1 MAPLAIPR
9 THGRQS
15 TTFTQPPL
23 DESLSLPA
31 LYDWQAEHSPKHPL
45 FVFEDVPGSQRT
57 ILWEEGAQGVHRAT
71 RFVRQAVG
79 NPPASNGG
87 GKPPVIAVL
96 ASSDTI
102 TFSVFIVGAM
112 RTGCT
117 IFCISPRNSSAA
129 VTTLLAQ
136 TGAAHL
142 FVSADASLQTLA
154 SAALDDLSAESPVQK
169 HEMAVFEDFFPTKG
183 CDPDF
188 TPEPLAEI
196 DMDAPAAI
204 FHSSGSTAFP
214 KPINFT
220 HRALIWA
227 AVSVCFTETDIAGT
241 VLGCHSIAMFHG
253 MGLFVLFEAAA
264 CGITAAVF
272 KPHFPPTVPNP
283 ANVIEGIITSKSDY
297 IFSTP
302 TFPETWSHDSAHVD
316 ALAKMRGIIYS
327 GGPLSKEAGNHLA
340 SKGVHIF
347 TIYGLTE
354 TLMVNEF
361 LHSLDGEDW
370 DYFRISPAREAHF
383 IDNGNNEFELVFLA
397 TDFFRPSAINTKIN
411 GRDAFA
417 TSDLVV
423 PHPTKPGYWKVVGR
437 TDDQIM
443 HSTGEKTNPGP
454 LEKMLARDPL
464 VSYAVIFG
472 RGRFHCGVLV
482 EPKEQHAFN
491 PTDTK
496 KLVEFRN
503 RIWPTIEAMNEFAR
517 THSRIFKEAR
527 RLLVR
532 SSCMILVASPS
543 KPFALTGKGTLRRQV
558 IIKEYDGEIDAAYK
572 TVDESA
578 QENIAGPEDWTLSH
592 TTEFVRQIVLQTMKK
607 ENGAVADDA
616 DLFEHGLDSLQA
628 TWIRNT
634 ALRVLRESHVV
645 VARKLSATFV
655 YDYPTI
661 ARLATYL
668 SSSVSGTAVDP
679 AGDATAKSR
688 ELEALVSKYTTDFP
702 TFVVGKESRDGGDGD
717 IVLLTGSTGSIG
729 SNILAKLI
737 ESKAVKRIYAMSRP
751 SADNVSVKERH
762 SKAFKRESLDSR
774 LLEDARVRFLE
785 GDASHPDFAIDPK
798 QFVEVMRLAV
808 VIRRETK
815 LINLQMQ
822 TSVTHIIHNA
832 WRVDFNV
839 AVTSFEPNIRSVRNF
854 VDFALGGHGAA
865 PARVLFISSVGVFSN
880 YAKDERALEEPL
892 ATPDTAIG
900 AGYTES
906 KWVSEHILQV
916 ASEKTPLSA
925 SVVRCGQMSG
935 GPSGA
940 WNTHEWFPSLV
951 KSSIALRNA
960 TGRRRVVRSSRRT
973 FRGSLRTT
981 REERSSTCYTRAT
994 SCCTS
999 CTRDHVPWSTIIT
1012 SFASELGL
1020 PRAPY
1025 AVWLAALEAAHAELY
1040 SGSEPSAKV
1049 VAEAHAT
1056 NPALRLRPFLHAAVT
1071 HMARVKTENV
1081 EPLGITRLRCERA
1094 EAASATLREAPEM
1107 GAANV
1112 KTWVENWRASRFI
1125 ALALSPRA

>member
-1 MAPLAIPR
+1 MAPLTIPR
-9 THGRQS
+9 THGLQS

-57 ILWEEGAQGVHRAT
+57 ILWEEGVQGVHRAT

-79 NPPASNGG
+79 SPPSSNGG

-102 TFSVFIVGAM
+102 TFFIFIVGAM
-112 RTGCT
+112 RTGWT
-117 IFCISPRNSSAA
+117 IFCISPRNSPAA

-136 TGAAHL
+136 TGVAHL

-154 SAALDDLSAESPVQK
+154 SAALDGLSAESPVRK
-169 HEMAVFEDFFPTKG
+169 HEIAVFEDFFPTKG
-183 CDPDF
+183 CDPAF

-214 KPINFT
+214 KPIYFT

-227 AVSVCFTETDIAGT
+227 AASMCFTETDTAGT
-241 VLGCHSIAMFHG
+241 VLGCHSVPMFHG
-253 MGLFVLFEAAA
+253 MGLFVLLEAPA

-272 KPHFPPTVPNP
+272 KPHSPPTVPNP
-283 ANVIEGIITSKSDY
+283 ANVIEGAISSKSDY

-302 TFPETWSHDSAHVD
+302 TFPESWSHESAHVD
-316 ALAKMRGIIYS
+316 ALAKMRGIIYI
-327 GGPLSKEAGNHLA
+327 GGPLSKEAGNYLA

-354 TLMVNEF
+354 TMLVNEF
-361 LHSLDGEDW
+361 LHSLGGKDW

-383 IDNGNNEFELVFLA
+383 IDNGNNEFEVVVLA
-397 TDFFRPSAINTKIN
+397 TDSFRPNAINTKVN
-411 GRDAFA
+411 GRDAYA
-417 TSDLVV
+417 TSDLVA

-454 LEKMLARDPL
+454 LEKMLARNSL
-464 VSYAVIFG
+464 VNHAIIFG

-482 EPKEQHAFN
+482 EPKEPYAFD

-503 RIWPTIEAMNEFAR
+503 RIWPTIEAMNEFAP
-517 THSRIFKEAR
+517 THSRLFKEAR
-527 RLLVR
+527 LSIPRGC
-532 SSCMILVASPS
+532 CMILVASPS
-543 KPFALTGKGTLRRQV
+543 RPFPLTGKGTVRRQV
-558 IIKEYDGEIDAAYK
+558 TIKEYDNEIDAAYK
-572 TVDESA
+572 AVDESA
-578 QENIAGPEDWTLSH
+578 QENIVGPEDWTPPQV
-592 TTEFVRQIVLQTMKK
+592 TEFVRQIVLQTMKK
-607 ENGAVADDA
+607 ENGAIADDA

-634 ALRVLRESHVV
+634 VLRVLRESYAG

-668 SSSVSGTAVDP
+668 SSSVSGTAVDS

-688 ELEALVSKYTTDFP
+688 ELEALVSKYTKAFP
-702 TFVVGKESRDGGDGD
+702 TFVAGEGSRDGGDGD
-717 IVLLTGSTGSIG
+717 VVLLTGSTGSIG

-737 ESKAVKRIYAMSRP
+737 QNKAVRRVYAMSRP
-751 SADNVSVKERH
+751 SADGVSVKERH
-762 SKAFKRESLDSR
+762 AKAFERESLDVQ
-774 LLEDARVRFLE
+774 LLDDARVSFVE
-785 GDASHPDFAIDPK
+785 GDAGHADFAIDAN
-798 QFVEVMRLAV
+798 QFAE
-808 VIRRETK
+808 
-815 LINLQMQ
+815 LQS
-822 TSVTHIIHNA
+822 SVTHIIHNA

-880 YAKDERALEEPL
+880 YAKDERAPEEPL

-951 KSSIALRNA
+951 KSSIALGMLPDADGDVSWLTAHDAGGAIVDMLHAHDFMLHLVHPRP
-960 TGRRRVVRSSRRT
+960 
-973 FRGSLRTT
+973 
-981 REERSSTCYTRAT
+981 
-994 SCCTS
+994 
-999 CTRDHVPWSTIIT
+999 VPWSTIIA

-1020 PRAPY
+1020 SRAPY
-1025 AVWLAALEAAHAELY
+1025 AVWLASLEAAHAELY

-1049 VAEAHAT
+1049 IAEAHAT

-1071 HMARVKTENV
+1071 HMARVKAENV

-1094 EAASATLREAPEM
+1094 EAASATLRAAPEM
-1107 GAANV
+1107 GPANV
-1112 KTWVENWRASRFI
+1112 RTWVENWRASGFI
-1125 ALALSPRA
+1125 ALLPRA

>member
-1 MAPLAIPR
+1 MAPLTVPR
-9 THGRQS
+9 TQGRQS

-57 ILWEEGAQGVHRAT
+57 ILWDEGVQGVHRAT

-79 NPPASNGG
+79 SHPILNGG

-102 TFSVFIVGAM
+102 TFSLFIIGTL
-112 RTGCT
+112 RIGWT
-117 IFCISPRNSSAA
+117 IFCISPRNSPAA

-154 SAALDDLSAESPVQK
+154 SAALDGLSAESLVRK
-169 HEMAVFEDFFPTKG
+169 HEIAVFEDFFPTKG
-183 CDPDF
+183 CDPAF

-214 KPINFT
+214 KPVYFT

-227 AVSVCFTETDIAGT
+227 TASMCFTETDIAGT
-241 VLGCHSIAMFHG
+241 VMGCHSVPMFHG
-253 MGLFVLFEAAA
+253 MGLFILFEAVA

-272 KPHFPPTVPNP
+272 KPQSPPTVPNP
-283 ANVIEGIITSKSDY
+283 VNVIEGAIFSKSDY
-297 IFSTP
+297 VFCPPS
-302 TFPETWSHDSAHVD
+302 FPETWSHESAHVD
-316 ALAKMRGIIYS
+316 ALAKMRGLIYA
-327 GGPLSKEAGNHLA
+327 GGPLSKEAGNHLI
-340 SKGVHIF
+340 SRGVHIF

-354 TLMVNEF
+354 TLMVNKF

-370 DYFRISPAREAHF
+370 NYFRISPAREAHF
-383 IDNGNNEFELVFLA
+383 IDNGNNEFELVVLA
-397 TDFFRPSAINTKIN
+397 TDSFRPNAINKRIN
-411 GRDAFA
+411 GRDAYA
-417 TSDLVV
+417 TSDLIS

-454 LEKMLARDPL
+454 LERMLARDPL
-464 VSYAVIFG
+464 VNYAIIFG

-482 EPKEQHAFN
+482 QPREPYAFDPSETN
-491 PTDTK
+491 
-496 KLVEFRN
+496 KLIEFRN
-503 RIWPTIEAMNEFAR
+503 RIWPTIAAMNEFAP
-517 THSRIFKEAR
+517 THSRLFKE
-527 RLLVR
+527 
-532 SSCMILVASPS
+532 MILIASPS
-543 KPFALTGKGTLRRQV
+543 RPFLLTGKGTVRRQAT
-558 IIKEYDGEIDAAYK
+558 IKDYDDEIDAAYK
-572 TVDESA
+572 AVDDSA
-578 QENIAGPEDWTLSH
+578 QENIVGPEDWTPPRI
-592 TTEFVRQIVLQTMKK
+592 TEFVRQIVLQTMKK

-634 ALRVLRESHVV
+634 VLRVLRDSHAG

-661 ARLATYL
+661 VRLTTYL
-668 SSSVSGTAVDP
+668 SSSVSGTAVSS

-688 ELEALVSKYTTDFP
+688 ELEALVSKYTTAFP
-702 TFVVGKESRDGGDGD
+702 TFVAGEGSKDGGDGA
-717 IVLLTGSTGSIG
+717 IVLLTGSTGSLG

-737 ESKAVKRIYAMSRP
+737 ESKAVKRIYAMSRQ
-751 SADNVSVKERH
+751 SADGMSVKERH
-762 SKAFKRESLDSR
+762 SKAFKRDSLDSR

-798 QFVEVMRLAV
+798 QFVE
-808 VIRRETK
+808 
-815 LINLQMQ
+815 MQ
-822 TSVTHIIHNA
+822 SSVTHIIHNA

-865 PARVLFISSVGVFSN
+865 PARMLFISSIGVFSN
-880 YAKDERALEEPL
+880 YAKDERAPEEPL

-916 ASEKTPLSA
+916 ASEKTPLSV
-925 SVVRCGQMSG
+925 SVVRCGQMTG

-940 WNTHEWFPSLV
+940 WNTHEWFPSLI
-951 KSSIALRNA
+951 KSSIALGMLPDADGDVSWLTAHDAGGAIADMLHAHDFMLHLVHPRP
-960 TGRRRVVRSSRRT
+960 
-973 FRGSLRTT
+973 
-981 REERSSTCYTRAT
+981 
-994 SCCTS
+994 
-999 CTRDHVPWSTIIT
+999 VPWSTIIT

-1020 PRAPY
+1020 PRTPY
-1025 AVWLAALEAAHAELY
+1025 TVWLAALEAAHAELY

-1049 VAEAHAT
+1049 IAEAHAT

-1071 HMARVKTENV
+1071 HMARVKAENV
-1081 EPLGITRLRCERA
+1081 EPLGITRQRCERA
-1094 EAASATLREAPEM
+1094 EAASATLRGAPEM
-1107 GAANV
+1107 GVTNV
-1112 KTWVENWRASRFI
+1112 KTWVENWRASGFI
-1125 ALALSPRA
+1125 VLSPRT

>member
-1 MAPLAIPR
+1 MVPLIIPR
-9 THGRQS
+9 TQGLQS

-31 LYDWQAEHSPKHPL
+31 LYDWQVEHSPKHPL
-45 FVFEDVPGSQRT
+45 FVFEDVSGSQRT
-57 ILWEEGAQGVHRAT
+57 ILWEEGVQGVHRAT

-79 NPPASNGG
+79 SSARLERKWEAPSNRRPGFIWF
-87 GKPPVIAVL
+87 VNY
-96 ASSDTI
+96 TI
-102 TFSVFIVGAM
+102 TFWIFIVGAM
-112 RTGCT
+112 RTGWT

-316 ALAKMRGIIYS
+316 ALAKMRGIIYG

-383 IDNGNNEFELVFLA
+383 IDNGNKEFELVFLA
-397 TDFFRPSAINTKIN
+397 TGSFRPNAINTKIN
-411 GRDAFA
+411 GRDAYA
-417 TSDLVV
+417 TSDLVA

-482 EPKEQHAFN
+482 EPKEPYAFD

-503 RIWPTIEAMNEFAR
+503 RIWPTIEAMNEFAP

-527 RLLVR
+527 RLL
-532 SSCMILVASPS
+532 MILVASPS

-558 IIKEYDGEIDAAYK
+558 IIKEYDGEIDVAYK

-578 QENIAGPEDWTLSH
+578 QENIAAPENWTPSH

-634 ALRVLRESHVV
+634 VLRVLRESHAS

-668 SSSVSGTAVDP
+668 SSSVSGTAVDS

-702 TFVVGKESRDGGDGD
+702 TFVAGEESRDGGDGD
-717 IVLLTGSTGSIG
+717 VVLLTGSTGSIG

-737 ESKAVKRIYAMSRP
+737 ESKAVKRIYAMSRS
-751 SADNVSVKERH
+751 SADGVSVKERH
-762 SKAFKRESLDSR
+762 FKAFKRESLDSR

-798 QFVEVMRLAV
+798 QFVEVMRS
-808 VIRRETK
+808 
-815 LINLQMQ
+815 
-822 TSVTHIIHNA
+822 SVTHIIHNA

-880 YAKDERALEEPL
+880 YAKDERAPEEPL
-892 ATPDTAIG
+892 ATPDIAIG

-906 KWVSEHILQV
+906 KWVSEHILRI

-951 KSSIALRNA
+951 KSSIALGMLPDA
-960 TGRRRVVRSSRRT
+960 DGDVSWLTAHDAGGAIVDM
-973 FRGSLRTT
+973 LH
-981 REERSSTCYTRAT
+981 A
-994 SCCTS
+994 
-999 CTRDHVPWSTIIT
+999 RDFMLHLVHPRPVPWSTIIA

-1049 VAEAHAT
+1049 LAEAHAT

-1071 HMARVKTENV
+1071 HVARVKAENV

-1094 EAASATLREAPEM
+1094 EAASATLRGAPEM

-1112 KTWVENWRASRFI
+1112 KTWVENWRASGFI